1 MIGWIAI
8 CPRHHTVLTRTCPSC
23 NRRLFWR
30 GLRERQIIEMHR
42 CLRCGSLLIG
52 AQSTPAIEAALDL
65 QNAMLALK
73 RSAAAEMSGMGI
85 IDWAAFTVILDFV
98 QRSIWVKPRD
108 SAREELFAL
117 ILANLALD
125 PETRLNFDWRGNYG
139 LLVIMAWMLADWPD
153 RLLQALDLLNVPT
166 ANDILDELQD
176 VDDATRKRVLHTMGC
191 ARDHRP
197 KPESWQLWLANL
209 VAVGTDFRALARNE
223 PNWARRDRLI
233 ALALLSEGRTIAET
247 AYDVRVSTN
256 MVQRWLEIG
265 VAYGLSAVTAKTL
278 RICDL
283 TVDQKTAI
291 AAWLRE
297 SDRAHSG
304 PTGWSYEHARAEITA
319 KFGLVITSNTARSFL
334 MDIRQSYKRQ

>member
-1 MIGWIAI
+1 M
-8 CPRHHTVLTRTCPSC
+8 
-23 NRRLFWR
+23 
-30 GLRERQIIEMHR
+30 
-42 CLRCGSLLIG
+42 
-52 AQSTPAIEAALDL
+52 
-65 QNAMLALK
+65 
-73 RSAAAEMSGMGI
+73 
-85 IDWAAFTVILDFV
+85 
-98 QRSIWVKPRD
+98 
-108 SAREELFAL
+108 
-117 ILANLALD
+117 
-125 PETRLNFDWRGNYG
+125 
-139 LLVIMAWMLADWPD
+139 
-153 RLLQALDLLNVPT
+153 
-166 ANDILDELQD
+166 
-176 VDDATRKRVLHTMGC
+176 
-191 ARDHRP
+191 
-197 KPESWQLWLANL
+197 
-209 VAVGTDFRALARNE
+209 
-223 PNWARRDRLI
+223 I

-291 AAWLRE
+291 TAWLQE